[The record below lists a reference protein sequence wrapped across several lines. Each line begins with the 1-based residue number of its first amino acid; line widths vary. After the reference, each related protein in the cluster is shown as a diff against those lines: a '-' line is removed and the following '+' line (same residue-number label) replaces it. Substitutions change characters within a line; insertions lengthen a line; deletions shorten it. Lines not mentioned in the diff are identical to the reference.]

1 MMPSQ
6 NQITTAL
13 TLIVVGVWMASIVG
27 RGFFHRS
34 FETPAQLDAVVTVV
48 VGYWFVTRRNGN
60 GGK

>member
-1 MMPSQ
+1 MPSQ

-13 TLIVVGVWMASIVG
+13 TLVVVGVWMAGIVA
-27 RGFFHRS
+27 RGFFHRAV
-34 FETPAQLDAVVTVV
+34 ETPAQLDAVVTVV